1 MISFLVSI
9 LLFLVVLYV
18 VRLVVG
24 ELGLPPK
31 IMTIVYLIIGLIALF
46 YLLNLFGVYSF
57 PLK

>member
-18 VRLVVG
+18 VRLVVS

-31 IMTIVYLIIGLIALF
+31 IMTIVYLIIGLIALG
-46 YLLNLFGVYSF
+46 YLLQMFGLYSF
-57 PLK
+57 KL